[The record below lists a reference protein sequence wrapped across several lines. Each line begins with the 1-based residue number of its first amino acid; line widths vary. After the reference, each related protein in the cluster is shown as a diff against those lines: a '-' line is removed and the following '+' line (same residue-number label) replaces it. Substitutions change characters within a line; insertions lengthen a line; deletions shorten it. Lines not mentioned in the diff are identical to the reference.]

1 MSGDSKDQR
10 DLSPHS
16 FTPRPGSEPSGDN
29 LTVLVGYVGT
39 GPTDDLIRLY
49 VDVTLASYYEF
60 AADDVVRTAS
70 VDPDN
75 ADSPRRL
82 WIRDAAQVRL
92 VRVNQVTGPAAF
104 LQGRLRSRF
113 ASRLVSRAIHQKEPE
128 SDPFWTC
135 PTEISV
141 TEATTGTWPCSGTDV
156 WPQCPDCC

>member
-1 MSGDSKDQR
+1 MNAGRQEER

-16 FTPRPGSEPSGDN
+16 FTPTPGTEPSGDS

-49 VDVTLASYYEF
+49 ADLSLSSYYEF

-75 ADSPRRL
+75 ASSPRRL
-82 WIRDAAQVRL
+82 WIRDSAQVRL

-104 LQGRLRSRF
+104 LRGSLRSRF
-113 ASRLVSRAIHQKEPE
+113 GPRLVSRAVQMEPE

-135 PTEISV
+135 ASEVAI
-141 TEATTGTWPCSGTDV
+141 TEATTGTWPCSGSDV